1 MCGALP
7 SLLIHIFMVWCL
19 GTGTTSFMPFLF
31 CLFFMPVYV
40 NSAPCSRSLIT
51 VHIKMKFVIE
61 TENDFLQ
68 ELYFQFDLFLIL
80 PAQIV

>member
-1 MCGALP
+1 
-7 SLLIHIFMVWCL
+7 
-19 GTGTTSFMPFLF
+19 
-31 CLFFMPVYV
+31 
-40 NSAPCSRSLIT
+40 
-51 VHIKMKFVIE
+51 MKFVIE